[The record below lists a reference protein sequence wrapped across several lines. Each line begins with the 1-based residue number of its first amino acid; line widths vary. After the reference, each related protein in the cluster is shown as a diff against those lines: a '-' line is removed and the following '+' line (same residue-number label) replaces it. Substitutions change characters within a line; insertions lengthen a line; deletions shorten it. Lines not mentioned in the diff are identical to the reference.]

1 MCTTRSSQRSQF
13 GSFTDFRSVLLP
25 FTTGTNVLLYSIIF
39 LFIHASVWK
48 QEVWRGVNHTL
59 TCEIAERVGCHKQHC
74 GRWSEPILNLLTASL
89 TRRSHIVTLPCSE
102 KRKAETNTFFFCSLH
117 ICPWPEC
124 RLRHAGLY
132 YIPWASVWEETDGWK
147 SCIQR
152 HQAEVVHVKPVFLSR
167 EWIQLSKGQIISH
180 PINVKWHMFDR
191 ATLVSH

>member
-102 KRKAETNTFFFCSLH
+102 KRKAEETNTFFFLFSAYMSLTRVSVEA
-117 ICPWPEC
+117 CWS
-124 RLRHAGLY
+124 LLY
-132 YIPWASVWEETDGWK
+132 PVSFCVGRNWWMKKLHSETPGWSG
-147 SCIQR
+147 SC
-152 HQAEVVHVKPVFLSR
+152 
-167 EWIQLSKGQIISH
+167 
-180 PINVKWHMFDR
+180 
-191 ATLVSH
+191 